1 MFKSR
6 KCEFLCED
14 QRISFDRTY
23 RICNIELKCISSQ
36 RDLGVLISSDLS
48 WNKHIDTITAKAN
61 RMLGFLKRNCTED
74 LPPRAVKSLFIALVR
89 LHLGYCS
96 QVWAPQSVI
105 RNIKLI
111 EAVQCRATKFI
122 CKTST
127 DLTYRDRLIFLHL
140 LPLNYWLEY
149 LDLVF
154 FYKCKAN
161 DVRIDLDNY
170 NNFCSGRTRRAATG
184 LYLKQN
190 VIPRIVNMWNVL
202 PVEIKMAFSSFKEKL
217 KSLLFFRMNNIFN
230 QDNIGTYKLICPKCR
245 SSNVYTVCSC

>member
-1 MFKSR
+1 MFAADTELLQSDLDSLSEWSTINELDFQPHKCENLRISR
-6 KCEFLCED
+6 K
-14 QRISFDRTY
+14 RISFDRTY

-36 RDLGVLISSDLS
+36 RDLGVLILSDLS

-61 RMLGFLKRNCTED
+61 RMLGFLKRNCTKY
-74 LPPRAVKSLFIALVR
+74 LLPRAVKSLFIALVR
-89 LHLGYCS
+89 SHLGYCS

-111 EAVQCRATKFI
+111 EAVQRRATKFI

-154 FYKCKAN
+154 FYK
-161 DVRIDLDNY
+161 V
-170 NNFCSGRTRRAATG
+170 
-184 LYLKQN
+184 
-190 VIPRIVNMWNVL
+190 
-202 PVEIKMAFSSFKEKL
+202 
-217 KSLLFFRMNNIFN
+217 
-230 QDNIGTYKLICPKCR
+230 
-245 SSNVYTVCSC
+245 